1 MALFNQSLTGKQK
14 RVLDNIQLYI
24 NAKGEPPTL
33 DELRQNL
40 GFKSLRT
47 VVQYIETL
55 ERKGYIVRRKH
66 ARRNIELRA
75 VDADGNNALLVS
87 VPVVANVGC
96 DDLSVFAQ
104 EQSDEFLQV
113 DKQIVDE
120 VQGEIVAVRAVGDSM
135 ADAGVKSGDY
145 ILVQFTD
152 KVKSGDRVAAI
163 IGDMVT
169 VKRLERRQGV
179 TILYPES
186 KDPKYKPIILRDN
199 FKIAGRVLCIIP
211 ASVAETSEIV
221 PFEEEE
227 VDWR

>member
-1 MALFNQSLTGKQK
+1 MGPLNKSLTGKQK

-24 NAKGEPPTL
+24 SAKGEPPTL

-75 VDADGNNALLVS
+75 VDGPGHSTTLVS

-104 EQSDEFLQV
+104 EQNDEFLQV

-120 VQGEIVAVRAVGDSM
+120 AQGEIVAVRAVGDSM

-186 KDPKYKPIILRDN
+186 KDPKYKPIVLHDD

-211 ASVAETSEIV
+211 AGVAEMEDVV
-221 PFEEEE
+221 PVADE
-227 VDWR
+227 DWR